1 MTLPWRN
8 VKTLLPRLQESEGN
22 RHCGHRRLEFPGLAF
37 ILARHE
43 PACSNPDGTT
53 LISPEELRR
62 IATWSCD
69 LTEAEFEEARRGIT
83 LKLYGK
89 GCNICHVGDRMEAWT
104 GVAEGLVKMSTT
116 SKTGK
121 SATLAGMRGG
131 AWFGEGT
138 VIKAEPR
145 RYELVALRETRLAL
159 MRRSTFLWLFEHSAA
174 FNRFLVH
181 QFNERLA
188 QFIAL
193 AETER
198 TLDSCGRLARN
209 LAWLFNPMLYPGQ
222 DRTLAISQEEL
233 GLLAGISRQVTNQGL
248 AKLADLGLL
257 EVGHG
262 SVTVLDLQRLSRY
275 EG

>member
-1 MTLPWRN
+1 MIP
-8 VKTLLPRLQESEGN
+8 
-22 RHCGHRRLEFPGLAF
+22 
-37 ILARHE
+37 
-43 PACSNPDGTT
+43 
-53 LISPEELRR
+53 PEDLRR
-62 IATWSCD
+62 IAAWSRD
-69 LTEAEFEEARRGIT
+69 LRPEEFEEARRGVSV
-83 LKLYGK
+83 KSYGK
-89 GCNICHVGDRMEAWT
+89 GAYICHVGDRLESWT

-116 SKTGK
+116 SKEGK
-121 SATLAGMRGG
+121 SATLAGLRAG

-145 RYELVALRETRLAL
+145 RYDLVALRDTKLAL

-198 TLDSCGRLARN
+198 TLDSTARLARN
-209 LAWLFNPMLYPGQ
+209 LSWLFNPILYPDQ
-222 DRTLAISQEEL
+222 DRTLSISQEEL
-233 GLLAGISRQVTNQGL
+233 GLLAGISRQMANQGL
-248 AKLADLGLL
+248 GRLADLGLV
-257 EVGHG
+257 EIGHG
-262 SVTVLDLQRLSRY
+262 EVTILNLERLARY

>member
-1 MTLPWRN
+1 MI
-8 VKTLLPRLQESEGN
+8 
-22 RHCGHRRLEFPGLAF
+22 A
-37 ILARHE
+37 
-43 PACSNPDGTT
+43 PD
-53 LISPEELRR
+53 ELRA
-62 IATWSCD
+62 IAAWSRD
-69 LTEAEFEEARRGIT
+69 LTQPEFDEARRGIS
-83 LKLYGK
+83 LKTYGK
-89 GCNICHVGDRMEAWT
+89 GSNICHVGDRLESWT

-121 SATLAGMRGG
+121 SATLAGMRSG

-159 MRRSTFLWLFEHSAA
+159 MRRSTFMWLFEHSAA

-188 QFIAL
+188 QFIAI
-193 AETER
+193 AETDR
-198 TLDSCGRLARN
+198 TLDATARLARN
-209 LAWLFNPMLYPGQ
+209 LAWLFNPTLYPGQ
-222 DRTLAISQEEL
+222 DRTLVVSQEEL
-233 GLLAGISRQVTNQGL
+233 GLLAGMSRQMANQGL
-248 AKLADLGLL
+248 AKLEALGLL

-262 SVTVLDLQRLSRY
+262 SVTIRDLERLARY

>member
-1 MTLPWRN
+1 MIP
-8 VKTLLPRLQESEGN
+8 
-22 RHCGHRRLEFPGLAF
+22 
-37 ILARHE
+37 
-43 PACSNPDGTT
+43 
-53 LISPEELRR
+53 PEDLRR
-62 IATWSCD
+62 IAAWSRD
-69 LTEAEFEEARRGIT
+69 LTEAEFEEARRGVS

-89 GCNICHVGDRMEAWT
+89 GAYICHVGDRLESWT

-121 SATLAGMRGG
+121 AATLAGMRAG

-188 QFIAL
+188 QFIAI

-198 TLDSCGRLARN
+198 TLDSTGRLARN
-209 LAWLFNPMLYPGQ
+209 LAWLFNPILYPDL

-233 GLLAGISRQVTNQGL
+233 GLLAGMSRQIANQGL
-248 AKLADLGLL
+248 AKLESLGLL

-262 SVTVLDLQRLSRY
+262 SVTILDLERLARY

>member
-1 MTLPWRN
+1 MIT
-8 VKTLLPRLQESEGN
+8 
-22 RHCGHRRLEFPGLAF
+22 
-37 ILARHE
+37 
-43 PACSNPDGTT
+43 
-53 LISPEELRR
+53 PEDLRA
-62 IATWSCD
+62 IAAWSRD
-69 LTEAEFEEARRGIT
+69 LTADEFEEARRGISF
-83 LKLYGK
+83 KAYGK
-89 GCNICHVGDRMEAWT
+89 GAYICHVGDRLESWT
-104 GVAEGLVKMSTT
+104 GVADGLVKMSTT

-121 SATLAGMRGG
+121 SATLAGMRAG

-198 TLDSCGRLARN
+198 TLDSTGRLARN
-209 LAWLFNPMLYPGQ
+209 LAWLFNPTLYPDQG
-222 DRTLAISQEEL
+222 RTLEVSQEEL
-233 GLLAGISRQVTNQGL
+233 GLLAGMSRQIANQGL
-248 AKLADLGLL
+248 QKLAGLGLL

-262 SVTVLDLQRLSRY
+262 NITILDLDRLSRY
-275 EG
+275 GG

>member
-1 MTLPWRN
+1 LIT
-8 VKTLLPRLQESEGN
+8 
-22 RHCGHRRLEFPGLAF
+22 
-37 ILARHE
+37 
-43 PACSNPDGTT
+43 PDD
-53 LISPEELRR
+53 LRA
-62 IATWSCD
+62 IAAWSRD
-69 LTEAEFEEARRGIT
+69 LTPAEFDEARRGVSFRT
-83 LKLYGK
+83 YGK
-89 GCNICHVGDRMEAWT
+89 GSNICHVGDRLESWT

-121 SATLAGMRGG
+121 SATLAGMRAG

-198 TLDSCGRLARN
+198 TLDSTGRLARN
-209 LAWLFNPMLYPGQ
+209 LAWLFNPILYPDQ
-222 DRTLAISQEEL
+222 DKTLAISQEEL
-233 GLLAGISRQVTNQGL
+233 GLLAGMSRQIANQGL
-248 AKLADLGLL
+248 AKLEALGLL

-262 SVTVLDLQRLSRY
+262 SVTIRDLERLARY

>member
-1 MTLPWRN
+1 MI
-8 VKTLLPRLQESEGN
+8 
-22 RHCGHRRLEFPGLAF
+22 A
-37 ILARHE
+37 
-43 PACSNPDGTT
+43 PD
-53 LISPEELRR
+53 ELRA
-62 IATWSCD
+62 IAAWSRD
-69 LTEAEFEEARRGIT
+69 LTQPEFDEARRGVS
-83 LKLYGK
+83 LKTYGK
-89 GCNICHVGDRMEAWT
+89 GSNICHVGDRLESWT

-121 SATLAGMRGG
+121 SATLAGMRAG

-198 TLDSCGRLARN
+198 TLDSTGRLARN
-209 LAWLFNPMLYPGQ
+209 LAWLFNPILYPDQ
-222 DRTLAISQEEL
+222 DKTLAISQEEL
-233 GLLAGISRQVTNQGL
+233 GLLAGMSRQIANQGL
-248 AKLADLGLL
+248 AKLEALGLL

-262 SVTVLDLQRLSRY
+262 SVTIRDLDRLARY

>member
-1 MTLPWRN
+1 MIT
-8 VKTLLPRLQESEGN
+8 
-22 RHCGHRRLEFPGLAF
+22 
-37 ILARHE
+37 
-43 PACSNPDGTT
+43 
-53 LISPEELRR
+53 PEELRR
-62 IATWSCD
+62 IAVWSRALAPD
-69 LTEAEFEEARRGIT
+69 EFEEARRGVS
-83 LKLYGK
+83 LKSYGK
-89 GCNICHVGDRMEAWT
+89 GAYICHVGDRLESWT

-121 SATLAGMRGG
+121 SATLAGMRAG

-159 MRRSTFLWLFEHSAA
+159 MRRSSFLWLFEHSAA

-193 AETER
+193 AEYDR
-198 TLDSCGRLARN
+198 MLDSTGRLARN
-209 LAWLFNPMLYPGQ
+209 LAWLFNPTLYPDE
-222 DRTLAISQEEL
+222 DRTLEVSQEEL
-233 GLLAGISRQVTNQGL
+233 GLLAGMSRQVANQAL
-248 AKLADLGLL
+248 ARLAALGLL
-257 EVGHG
+257 EIGHG
-262 SVTVLDLQRLSRY
+262 SITILDVEGLARY

>member
-1 MTLPWRN
+1 M
-8 VKTLLPRLQESEGN
+8 
-22 RHCGHRRLEFPGLAF
+22 
-37 ILARHE
+37 
-43 PACSNPDGTT
+43 
-53 LISPEELRR
+53 ISAEELRH
-62 IATWSCD
+62 IAAWSRD
-69 LTEAEFEEARRGIT
+69 LTDAEFEEARRGVT
-83 LKLYGK
+83 FKAYGK
-89 GCNICHVGDRMEAWT
+89 GANICHVGDRMEAWT
-104 GVAEGLVKMSTT
+104 GVADGLVKMSTT

-121 SATLAGMRGG
+121 SATLAGMRAG

-138 VIKAEPR
+138 VIKGELR

-159 MRRSTFLWLFEHSAA
+159 MRRPTFLWLFEHSAA

-198 TLDSCGRLARN
+198 TLDSTGRLARN
-209 LAWLFNPMLYPGQ
+209 LAWLFNPTLYPGQ

-233 GLLAGISRQVTNQGL
+233 GLLAGMSRQIANQGL
-248 AKLADLGLL
+248 AKLESLGLL

-262 SVTVLDLQRLSRY
+262 SVTIRDLDRLARY

>member
-1 MTLPWRN
+1 VIT
-8 VKTLLPRLQESEGN
+8 
-22 RHCGHRRLEFPGLAF
+22 
-37 ILARHE
+37 
-43 PACSNPDGTT
+43 PD
-53 LISPEELRR
+53 ELRA
-62 IATWSCD
+62 IAAWSRD
-69 LTEAEFEEARRGIT
+69 LTQPEFDEARRGVS
-83 LKLYGK
+83 LKTYGK
-89 GCNICHVGDRMEAWT
+89 GSNICHVGDRLESWT

-121 SATLAGMRGG
+121 SATLAGMRAG

-198 TLDSCGRLARN
+198 TLDSTGRLARN
-209 LAWLFNPMLYPGQ
+209 LAWLFNPILYPDQ
-222 DRTLAISQEEL
+222 DKTLAISQEEL
-233 GLLAGISRQVTNQGL
+233 GLLAGMSRQIANQGL
-248 AKLADLGLL
+248 AKLEALGLL

-262 SVTVLDLQRLSRY
+262 SVTIRDLERLARY
-275 EG
+275 ES

>member
-1 MTLPWRN
+1 LIT
-8 VKTLLPRLQESEGN
+8 
-22 RHCGHRRLEFPGLAF
+22 
-37 ILARHE
+37 
-43 PACSNPDGTT
+43 PD
-53 LISPEELRR
+53 ELRA
-62 IATWSCD
+62 IAAWSRD
-69 LTEAEFEEARRGIT
+69 LTPAEFDEARRGVS
-83 LKLYGK
+83 LKTYGK
-89 GCNICHVGDRMEAWT
+89 GSNICHVGDRLESWT

-121 SATLAGMRGG
+121 SATLAGMRAG

-198 TLDSCGRLARN
+198 TLDSTGRLARN
-209 LAWLFNPMLYPGQ
+209 LAWLFNPILYPDQ
-222 DRTLAISQEEL
+222 DKTLAISQEEL
-233 GLLAGISRQVTNQGL
+233 GLLAGMSRQIANQGL
-248 AKLADLGLL
+248 AKLEALGLL

-262 SVTVLDLQRLSRY
+262 SVTIRDLERLARY
-275 EG
+275 ES